1 MVKPPAQSQA
11 HTRFLTMPF
20 NFQAIQTLCI
30 TAEDRPHIDVKDGNL
45 VLTAIRG
52 EDQIMITAPIN
63 SVIPTAKAAAVK
75 KPNSRMRDR
84 KARPLAKLTVDMVL
98 EIRAKAADPS
108 FLNKFNSINAAYT
121 QLGKDYGVHLTTIYG
136 IIRRHSWKNI

>member
-1 MVKPPAQSQA
+1 MVKPSAQSLA

-52 EDQIMITAPIN
+52 EDQIMITAPIK
-63 SVIPTAKAAAVK
+63 SVIPTAKAASVK
-75 KPNSRMRDR
+75 KPQRSAR
-84 KARPLAKLTVDMVL
+84 KARPLAKLNADLVR
-98 EIRAKAADPS
+98 EIRAKAADRD
-108 FLNKFNSINAAYT
+108 FMNQFNSVNAAYT
-121 QLGKDYGVHLTTIYG
+121 QLAKEYKVHLTTIYG
-136 IIRRHSWKNI
+136 IIQRYSWKNV